1 MNNAG
6 IKTVKRKENEIA
18 TKPRFRYSPE
28 ADVLVVVLRDGEP
41 KYGGEI
47 APGVIVHYDV
57 DGQPIEVEILD
68 GGEFL
73 ATAIREVLKTVR
85 RTAEAANP

>member
-1 MNNAG
+1 VNQN
-6 IKTVKRKENEIA
+6 
-18 TKPRFRYSPE
+18 Y
-28 ADVLVVVLRDGEP
+28 GE
-41 KYGGEI
+41 KA

-57 DGQPIEVEILD
+57 DSQPIEVEILD

>member
-1 MNNAG
+1 MQE
-6 IKTVKRKENEIA
+6 RL
-18 TKPRFRYSPE
+18 RFRYSPE
-28 ADVLVVVLRDGEP
+28 VDVLVVVLRDGEP
-41 KYGGEI
+41 KYGEEI

-57 DGQPIEVEILD
+57 DSRPIEVEILD
-68 GGEFL
+68 GSEFL